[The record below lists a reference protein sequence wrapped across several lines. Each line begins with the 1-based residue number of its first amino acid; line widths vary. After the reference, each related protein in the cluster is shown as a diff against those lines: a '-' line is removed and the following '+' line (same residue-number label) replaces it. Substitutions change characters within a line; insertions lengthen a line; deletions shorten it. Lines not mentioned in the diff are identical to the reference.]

1 MFEADEELRQLKNAK
16 IKEEEE
22 IQNLNQYLK
31 SRKAFEYKGRKK

>member
-1 MFEADEELRQLKNAK
+1 MFEAEEELRLTRNAK
-16 IKEEEE
+16 LREEEE

>member
-1 MFEADEELRQLKNAK
+1 MFEAEEELRQIKNAK
-16 IKEEEE
+16 LKEEEE